1 MEYGNKYVKLRHK
14 MIIRQHDRK
23 SVFNFE
29 NTNGR
34 TADYYP
40 NLIAYLELLD
50 LYQSN
55 NTQWTWGN
63 YPNLSRYNFY
73 NDIMNTDQFQN
84 RDQKRLDEFKKKL
97 TELGLYQDFL
107 QGILTKSDA
116 DNFPELYGLIFKPS
130 GGDSIL
136 DKEIEQKSRHY
147 TSNLVKLGLTYDNRI
162 ISRVGHDL
170 LNSEDINKTQLES
183 SLPIENSALVI
194 MRQLAKARISQLSY
208 DDEDDKTTIVSY
220 SPFALLISLLLKN
233 PNMSEKYL
241 FQHIALLTPYHVVPT
256 DDLIDSILNGSLNEN
271 IYKYNLELFG
281 SNNIVFPE
289 SASLRELTRKEF
301 GNIAEFKNNKQSS
314 TVDHYYKFYRLN
326 RHFTLDKTEENLKEL
341 FDFSRSGAPYTAVKK
356 RFGNNKGL
364 FTFNPKN
371 LTVERFLSDND
382 DNEFIDLGADNNFY
396 VTVAMF
402 SKRRDYIREYYN
414 SFKKML
420 TISNIITIN
429 NGVVSLTMPKFWK
442 SISKEFDFENH
453 IFVQYDV
460 SGLVKYE
467 SEFYPKYFSSVTL
480 PEIFNFSETQ
490 TERVLTD
497 LKSAYGDRSLDDIR
511 SEEAEAQENR
521 LLDTVN
527 RTLPKEYLADLLLMF
542 TDRTNDSK
550 IQKAVTTNATVPT
563 IFEWVV
569 AVAWY
574 YISEEKYSLRRS
586 MNLTLDSEGLPV
598 AQAGGQ
604 KNKQDDNSGDITIE
618 YKDHTLLLEVTL
630 MDKNSIKRGE
640 WEPVL
645 RHSVNLS
652 ANRTVPVQTYFITD
666 AVDKNTENI
675 WRSVAATELEET
687 AIQHR
692 SVRAIIYPLTIDT
705 LSKWLH
711 GNGVNEKVIWDAV
724 ANSYKPLIEKNFDSN
739 WKTDILN
746 SISIK

>member
-1 MEYGNKYVKLRHK
+1 
-14 MIIRQHDRK
+14 MIITQRYSK

-40 NLIAYLELLD
+40 NLITYLELLD
-50 LYQSN
+50 SYQSK
-55 NTQWTWGN
+55 NTQWTWEN

-84 RDQKRLDEFKKKL
+84 RNRQRLDEFINKL

-107 QGILTKSDA
+107 QGRLTQADA
-116 DNFPELYGLIFKPS
+116 DRVPDLYGLVFKPA
-130 GGDSIL
+130 GGNSVL
-136 DKEIEQKSRHY
+136 DKEIEQKARHY
-147 TSNLVKLGLTYDNRI
+147 TSNLVKLGLTYDDRL
-162 ISRVGHDL
+162 ISQVGHDL
-170 LNSEDINKTQLES
+170 LNSEDLKKTRLES

-194 MRQLAKARISQLSY
+194 LRQLTKAMINKFSY
-208 DDEDDKTTIVSY
+208 NVKTDKTTIVSY
-220 SPFALLISLLLKN
+220 SPFALLIALLLKKS
-233 PNMSEKYL
+233 NMSEKYL

-256 DDLIDSILNGSLNEN
+256 DKLIDSILNGSLNDN
-271 IYKYNLELFG
+271 IYKYNVELFG
-281 SNNIVFPE
+281 SNNNVF
-289 SASLRELTRKEF
+289 SGLASSRELTREEF
-301 GNIAEFKNNKQSS
+301 GNIDEFKNNRQGN
-314 TVDHYYKFYRLN
+314 TVDYYYNLYRLN
-326 RHFTLDKTEENLKEL
+326 RRFTLDKTEKNLKAL
-341 FDFSRSGAPYTAVKK
+341 FDFSKSGVPYTAVKK

-371 LTVERFLSDND
+371 LTVERFLADND
-382 DNEFIDLGADNNFY
+382 DNEFIEMGADNNFY

-402 SKRRDYIREYYN
+402 SKRRDCIREYYN
-414 SFKKML
+414 SFKKLL
-420 TISNIITIN
+420 TIANVITIN
-429 NGVVSLTMPKFWK
+429 NGVVSLTMPKFWE
-442 SISKEFDFENH
+442 SIAKEFDFENH
-453 IFVQYDV
+453 IFGQYDV
-460 SGLVKYE
+460 NGSVKYE
-467 SEFYPKYFSSVTL
+467 SDFYPEYFSSITL
-480 PEIFNFSETQ
+480 QEIFNLSETQ
-490 TERVLTD
+490 TERVLTA
-497 LKSAYGDRSLDDIR
+497 LKAAYGDRSLDDIR
-511 SEEAEAQENR
+511 SEEAKAQENR
-521 LLDTVN
+521 LLETVN
-527 RTLPKEYLADLLLMF
+527 KILPRESLADLLPMF

-550 IQKAVTTNATVPT
+550 IQKDITPNATVPT

-574 YISEEKYSLRRS
+574 YISEEKYSLRQS

-604 KNKQDDNSGDITIE
+604 KNKQDDNSGDITID
-618 YKDHTLLLEVTL
+618 YTDRTLLLEVTL

-675 WRSVAATELEET
+675 WRSVAATDLEET

-705 LSKWLH
+705 LSNWLH
-711 GNGVNEKVIWDAV
+711 DESVNEKVVWGAIAS
-724 ANSYKPLIEKNFDSN
+724 SYKPLIETDFDSD
-739 WKTDILN
+739 WKTDILD
-746 SISIK
+746 SISSNN

>member
-1 MEYGNKYVKLRHK
+1 
-14 MIIRQHDRK
+14 MIIIQRYSK

-40 NLIAYLELLD
+40 NLITYLELLD
-50 LYQSN
+50 SYQSK
-55 NTQWTWGN
+55 NTQWTWEN

-84 RDQKRLDEFKKKL
+84 RNRQRLDEFINKL

-107 QGILTKSDA
+107 QGRLTQADA
-116 DNFPELYGLIFKPS
+116 DRVPDLYGLVFKPA
-130 GGDSIL
+130 GGNSVL
-136 DKEIEQKSRHY
+136 DKEIEQKARHY
-147 TSNLVKLGLTYDNRI
+147 TSNLVKLGLTYDDRL
-162 ISRVGHDL
+162 ISQVGHDL
-170 LNSEDINKTQLES
+170 LNSEDLKKTRLES

-194 MRQLAKARISQLSY
+194 LRQLTKAMINKFSY
-208 DDEDDKTTIVSY
+208 NVETDKTTIVSY
-220 SPFALLISLLLKN
+220 SPFALLIALLLKKS
-233 PNMSEKYL
+233 NMSEKYL

-256 DDLIDSILNGSLNEN
+256 DKLIDSILNGSLNDN
-271 IYKYNLELFG
+271 IYKYNVKLFG
-281 SNNIVFPE
+281 SNNNVF
-289 SASLRELTRKEF
+289 SGLASSRELTREEF
-301 GNIAEFKNNKQSS
+301 GNIDEFKNNRQGN
-314 TVDHYYKFYRLN
+314 TVDYYYNLYRLN
-326 RHFTLDKTEENLKEL
+326 RRFTLDKTEKNLKAL
-341 FDFSRSGAPYTAVKK
+341 FDFSKSGVPYTAVKK

-371 LTVERFLSDND
+371 LTVERFLADND
-382 DNEFIDLGADNNFY
+382 DNEFIEMGADNNFY

-402 SKRRDYIREYYN
+402 SKRRDCIREYYN
-414 SFKKML
+414 SFKKLL
-420 TISNIITIN
+420 TIANVITIN
-429 NGVVSLTMPKFWK
+429 NGVVSLTMPKFWE
-442 SISKEFDFENH
+442 SIAKEFDFENH
-453 IFVQYDV
+453 IFGQHDV
-460 SGLVKYE
+460 NGSVNYE
-467 SEFYPKYFSSVTL
+467 SDFYPEYFSSITL
-480 PEIFNFSETQ
+480 QEIFNLSETQ
-490 TERVLTD
+490 TERVLTA
-497 LKSAYGDRSLDDIR
+497 LKAAYGDRSLDDIR
-511 SEEAEAQENR
+511 SEEAKAQENR
-521 LLDTVN
+521 LLETVN
-527 RTLPKEYLADLLLMF
+527 KMLPRESLADLLPMF

-550 IQKAVTTNATVPT
+550 IQKDITPNATVPT

-574 YISEEKYSLRRS
+574 YISEEKYSLRQS

-604 KNKQDDNSGDITIE
+604 KNKQDDNSGDITID
-618 YKDHTLLLEVTL
+618 YTDRTLLLEVTL

-675 WRSVAATELEET
+675 WRSVAATDLEET

-705 LSKWLH
+705 LSNWLH
-711 GNGVNEKVIWDAV
+711 DESVNEKVVWGAIAS
-724 ANSYKPLIEKNFDSN
+724 SYKPLIETDFDSD
-739 WKTDILN
+739 WKTDILD
-746 SISIK
+746 SISSNN